1 MLVQKEGQIDF
12 REKINYNI
20 FMKNRN
26 LFITLII
33 LGIWV
38 FVSPWVLG
46 FSGLELALWSNIFS
60 GTIAIVSTLWIWLNE
75 NEEEK

>member
-1 MLVQKEGQIDF
+1 
-12 REKINYNI
+12 
-20 FMKNRN
+20 MKNKN
-26 LFITLII
+26 LFITFIV

-60 GTIAIVSTLWIWLNE
+60 GTIVVVLTLWIWLNE
-75 NEEEK
+75 SEEKN

>member
-1 MLVQKEGQIDF
+1 
-12 REKINYNI
+12 
-20 FMKNRN
+20 MKNRN